1 MGLKRVVLLAALL
14 CVFGGGLLLTPN
26 IAHAQTASQA
36 TSTVAHQSTQAYSH
50 GYNYFFNAG
59 WWGWGLCISHETLQS
74 LDWGGQGAGIG
85 YAALRLKWGGIP
97 PHTAD
102 IAAVSFAAIMWTL
115 NSFDRGNGVC
125 VGWPYYLPTM
135 PIPWSQ

>member
-1 MGLKRVVLLAALL
+1 MGLKRIALLAAMLFILGSSLL
-14 CVFGGGLLLTPN
+14 QTPG
-26 IAHAQTASQA
+26 IAHAQTTSQA
-36 TSTVAHQSTQAYSH
+36 TTTVAHQANSH

-59 WWGWGLCISHETLQS
+59 WWGWGLCVSHETLQN
-74 LDWGGQGAGIG
+74 LEWGGSGAGIG
-85 YAALRLKWGGIP
+85 YAALRLKWGGINP
-97 PHTAD
+97 TL
-102 IAAVSFAAIMWTL
+102 AAAEAVTFGAVLWTL